1 MKTMALLEGSDLT
14 NLILYFPI
22 SFTDAG
28 MCVTVI
34 LPNEVTAGLHLPVKP
49 TLVAQQRP
57 RLPSRASVSRSEKS
71 QVTDSCIHHSDSTFL
86 PFSFN

>member
-22 SFTDAG
+22 SFTDVG

-34 LPNEVTAGLHLPVKP
+34 LPNEVTAANDLISL
-49 TLVAQQRP
+49 LNQ
-57 RLPSRASVSRSEKS
+57 LW
-71 QVTDSCIHHSDSTFL
+71 
-86 PFSFN
+86 